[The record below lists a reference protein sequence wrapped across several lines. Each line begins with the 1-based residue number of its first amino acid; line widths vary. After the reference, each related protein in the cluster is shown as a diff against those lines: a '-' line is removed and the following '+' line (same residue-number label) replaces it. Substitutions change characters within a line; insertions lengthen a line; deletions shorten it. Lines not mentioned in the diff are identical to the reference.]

1 MKKRHSIGNK
11 LSVIIILVL
20 FVIFASQNT
29 YISYQ
34 QFQRARNKNIEEIKF
49 QAQTLAARIEQKP
62 IEAYKDLSSLQHS
75 VQHQLHHSLAERER
89 EEVLEFLEKSMLA
102 NESIFLSGVYMEPNA
117 FDGKDKEFVNSEL
130 GNSNGRLAIYI
141 MRDDEGKLIAKASDR
156 IEDDSKNAFY
166 KDAFDADGIGASQ
179 PKFENIGGR
188 EYFLINF
195 YAPIYNDKEEK
206 VGVVIVTL
214 DISGHQEHVESFK
227 KIYDDNYFIL
237 ATDEGNIV
245 AHSNDSSQIMQNIF
259 SKNSDFES
267 KFTEAVNNGFSHLRD
282 RSEED
287 IHYVFA
293 PISIKGTDINWII
306 AIATLDTSFVGEA
319 ATDSIINIAMYII
332 TLIIV
337 AVLINILMRKMLV
350 KPLGIIAKVLSKIA
364 DFNLDTSE
372 EKATASKYFNSN
384 DEIGE
389 MMHHTATM
397 VTNIKDIVISINKSA
412 EETSATSKELTATA
426 QNTSNSANEVSIAV
440 SNIAEGATGQAA
452 DTAEAAENVE
462 RNTEALQNMIKI
474 LNELVIATDDI
485 NNKKD
490 EGKDALND
498 LTRLTEDSKREAGF
512 VNQIILETNES
523 AENISRASEMIQ
535 SIADQTNLLALN
547 AAIEAARAGEAGRGF
562 AVVADEIRK
571 LAEDSTKFTDEIR
584 LIIDGLKGKAKTA
597 VERMEY
603 VGTIV
608 KEQDEQTVVTTKKF
622 NEIEEALSVS
632 RKIVEQVSDNSKTI
646 EENNNN
652 IIRIV
657 ENLSAIAEENAAIAQ
672 EASASVDVQTSSIN
686 EVTNA
691 SASLSKIA
699 NELKEEISE
708 FKF

>member
-547 AAIEAARAGEAGRGF
+547 AAIEAARAGEAGKGF
-562 AVVADEIRK
+562 SVVANEVKELSQQTAKATEEITKQITSIQEYTKSSVKGVGEISEVISNVKNNSEAIAQAIDEQSATTSNISENIQG
-571 LAEDSTKFTDEIR
+571 LTSSTDEISES
-584 LIIDGLKGKAKTA
+584 ITKVQKATKETKQTIKT
-597 VERMEY
+597 
-603 VGTIV
+603 
-608 KEQDEQTVVTTKKF
+608 
-622 NEIEEALSVS
+622 N
-632 RKIVEQVSDNSKTI
+632 
-646 EENNNN
+646 
-652 IIRIV
+652 
-657 ENLSAIAEENAAIAQ
+657 ENLAI
-672 EASASVDVQTSSIN
+672 
-686 EVTNA
+686 
-691 SASLSKIA
+691 
-699 NELKEEISE
+699 ELKKITQTIKEIVSK
-708 FKF
+708 FKV